1 MRQTK
6 SYIFILFSVLLLAN
20 CQPDIETVPI
30 VNETK
35 RRVVKAED
43 IPKVTSTLLGK
54 LGLSNGTQRLAMN
67 SSDVQSEF
75 EIDWDKILQSIDSVG
90 GQTYTFN
97 VSPSEQDP
105 TIFYNLVIKFTPDGS
120 PYKPFLMKYE
130 LDSAFATTYL
140 FTGSLEN
147 FVGLVTKI
155 PLSSSNLSGGDY
167 DVNLGP
173 NNVRMVSSDP
183 DCPTQTIFDSSDGSS
198 GGGPGSLSG
207 PGTGGTGGTYVT
219 VQRCDYYLVKNP
231 YDTYVEGQYS
241 SSDFYYTMEE
251 DCYEYSYY
259 SHTES
264 PDGSNCDTG
273 DGEVPILL
281 PPGADDW
288 EQDIC
293 ESESFIGNDC
303 VQGIWEIM
311 KQNNVAFNNLGSF
324 LGERP
329 IAELCLDIQNLNDPT
344 RDVQANGNT
353 ALSGS
358 TIKAKVTITLNS
370 QSLNR
375 SKLGIARTILHE
387 TVHAELYAMIVEAN
401 GKDALEEYIAQN
413 PQKERFQLIWEYIN
427 EFPPTTS
434 AAGWQHEFMADYYLT
449 SMVESMRELS
459 SDLVSDSYKNDI
471 AVDPI
476 VYPLNGD
483 AFPWNWNDFYIA
495 LSWVALKKT
504 TEWDKLSDDLKSKY
518 DAYTRQYEELE
529 DLSAKCS

>member
-6 SYIFILFSVLLLAN
+6 SYIFILFSVPLLAN

-241 SSDFYYTMEE
+241 SSDFLHY
-251 DCYEYSYY
+251 
-259 SHTES
+259 
-264 PDGSNCDTG
+264 GRG
-273 DGEVPILL
+273 LL
-281 PPGADDW
+281 
-288 EQDIC
+288 
-293 ESESFIGNDC
+293 
-303 VQGIWEIM
+303 
-311 KQNNVAFNNLGSF
+311 
-324 LGERP
+324 
-329 IAELCLDIQNLNDPT
+329 
-344 RDVQANGNT
+344 
-353 ALSGS
+353 
-358 TIKAKVTITLNS
+358 
-370 QSLNR
+370 
-375 SKLGIARTILHE
+375 
-387 TVHAELYAMIVEAN
+387 
-401 GKDALEEYIAQN
+401 
-413 PQKERFQLIWEYIN
+413 
-427 EFPPTTS
+427 
-434 AAGWQHEFMADYYLT
+434 
-449 SMVESMRELS
+449 
-459 SDLVSDSYKNDI
+459 
-471 AVDPI
+471 
-476 VYPLNGD
+476 
-483 AFPWNWNDFYIA
+483 
-495 LSWVALKKT
+495 
-504 TEWDKLSDDLKSKY
+504 
-518 DAYTRQYEELE
+518 
-529 DLSAKCS
+529 

>member
-1 MRQTK
+1 MLK
-6 SYIFILFSVLLLAN
+6 ANILV
-20 CQPDIETVPI
+20 
-30 VNETK
+30 
-35 RRVVKAED
+35 R
-43 IPKVTSTLLGK
+43 
-54 LGLSNGTQRLAMN
+54 
-67 SSDVQSEF
+67 
-75 EIDWDKILQSIDSVG
+75 
-90 GQTYTFN
+90 TF
-97 VSPSEQDP
+97 
-105 TIFYNLVIKFTPDGS
+105 
-120 PYKPFLMKYE
+120 
-130 LDSAFATTYL
+130 
-140 FTGSLEN
+140 
-147 FVGLVTKI
+147 
-155 PLSSSNLSGGDY
+155 
-167 DVNLGP
+167 
-173 NNVRMVSSDP
+173 
-183 DCPTQTIFDSSDGSS
+183 
-198 GGGPGSLSG
+198 
-207 PGTGGTGGTYVT
+207 
-219 VQRCDYYLVKNP
+219 
-231 YDTYVEGQYS
+231 
-241 SSDFYYTMEE
+241 YTMEE

-401 GKDALEEYIAQN
+401 GKDALEAYIAQN

-459 SDLVSDSYKNDI
+459 SDLVSDSYKNYI
-471 AVDPI
+471 AVDSI

-495 LSWVALKKT
+495 LSWVGLKKT

-529 DLSAKCS
+529 VLSAKCS